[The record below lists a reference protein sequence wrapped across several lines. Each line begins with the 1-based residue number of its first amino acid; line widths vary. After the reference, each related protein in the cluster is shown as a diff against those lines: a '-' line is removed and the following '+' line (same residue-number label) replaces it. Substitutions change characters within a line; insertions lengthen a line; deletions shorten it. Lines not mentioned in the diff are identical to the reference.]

1 MNIELFNMFM
11 MSLYSQRTKE
21 LIVKK
26 TNDNALKRILTDYT
40 YDIENSMEEDANIDL
55 KKFFSVVTPE
65 IRFLYLLRE
74 LGYNQLRQL
83 MIDTKDL
90 SGDLNLL
97 SKIHHYLGISCLT
110 FFNDNGNYYHGVN
123 NYYDYDVN
131 DNNIVLNTT
140 TEVKEL
146 SIPDINKE
154 NPEIIMVQRDDNTT
168 DEALAVKAIISNTDY
183 EKILNVDNI
192 NKTNATNIK
201 SLKDTIV
208 YNNKKYKLDAN
219 LIISKDN
226 IYYNC
231 IYYKNKQYISTQT
244 SIEESKWSNDIEITK
259 SNSIISVYVLTEET
273 GSSQSTSSKSYDKF
287 IHKSSSTSLSKISS
301 IIKNTSN
308 SKSYDKFKKNS
319 IISK

>member
-1 MNIELFNMFM
+1 MNVDLFNMFM

-21 LIVKK
+21 LILKK
-26 TNDNALKRILTDYT
+26 TNDTALKRILTDYT

-65 IRFLYLLRE
+65 IRFLHLLRE
-74 LGYNQLRQL
+74 LGYNQIRKL

-90 SGDLNLL
+90 TGDLNLL

-123 NYYDYDVN
+123 NYYDYDIN
-131 DNNIVLNTT
+131 DNNIVINTT
-140 TEVKEL
+140 TEVLEL

-168 DEALAVKAIISNTDY
+168 AEALAVKAIISNPDY

-219 LIISKDN
+219 LIISDDN
-226 IYYNC
+226 KYYNC
-231 IYYKNKQYISTQT
+231 IYYKNKQYIATETTVEQ
-244 SIEESKWSNDIEITK
+244 SKWSNDIEITK
-259 SNSIISVYVLTEET
+259 SNSIISVYVLSEEAV
-273 GSSQSTSSKSYDKF
+273 SSQSTSSKSYDKF

-308 SKSYDKFKKNS
+308 SKSYDKFIKRS